1 MTILTI
7 EEAASFLKVNKRTV
21 QRHKAIPRKMVGGR
35 PRFILEDLEAW
46 MRGSSSAAPRLVVH
60 RNKLFGAGA

>member
-7 EEAASFLKVNKRTV
+7 DEAATFLKVTKRTL
-21 QRHKAIPRKMVGGR
+21 QRHKSIPRKMVGGR

-46 MRGSSSAAPRLVVH
+46 MRPSGETKPRLVVH
-60 RNKLFGAGA
+60 RNPIFGARS